1 MSKAR
6 NRARRLAVQ
15 ALYEWHMTGTSQAEI
30 KSRFLADKK
39 DKTVDKEYFQE
50 LISGVIDKVA
60 ELDTSI
66 KPFIQRPLEEID
78 LVEHAILRLST
89 YELKYRPDIPY
100 RVVINEAVELAKT
113 FGAEQGHKFINGILD
128 KLAGVLRSAEVGAAK
143 KPSG

>member
-15 ALYEWHMTGTSQAEI
+15 ALYEWQMTGTSEAEI
-30 KSRFLADKK
+30 KKRFLEDKK

-50 LISGVIDKVA
+50 LISDVIDKAA
-60 ELDTSI
+60 ELDKTI
-66 KPFIQRPLEEID
+66 EPFLKRPLTEID

-89 YELKYRPDIPY
+89 YELMHRRDIPY
-100 RVVINEAVELAKT
+100 RVVINEGVELAKT

-128 KLAGVLRSAEVGAAK
+128 KLANSLRSAEAAK
-143 KPSG
+143 KT